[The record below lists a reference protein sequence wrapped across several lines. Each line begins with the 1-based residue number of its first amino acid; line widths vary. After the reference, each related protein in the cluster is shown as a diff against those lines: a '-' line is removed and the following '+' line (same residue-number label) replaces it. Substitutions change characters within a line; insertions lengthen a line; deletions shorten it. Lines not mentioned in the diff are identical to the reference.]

1 MSIQILRP
9 VLPYFPLTISLPPGE
24 NPSLVARHHGSTLPW
39 TIPQEQNPQGKADE
53 DPKEPK
59 VKNFQYPHEEAQ
71 ISDLSYISYKS
82 FVNTKSH
89 NKPVLYAQAMLCKYF
104 FAAHSS
110 IEEKDREVVSY

>member
-59 VKNFQYPHEEAQ
+59 VKNFQYPH
-71 ISDLSYISYKS
+71 
-82 FVNTKSH
+82 
-89 NKPVLYAQAMLCKYF
+89 
-104 FAAHSS
+104 
-110 IEEKDREVVSY
+110 